1 MKICRNCNT
10 KVADDALVCPSC
22 GCVMKKGSNAKSS
35 NSATSS
41 TRTVANG
48 TKKKNTWLWVL
59 GWLCIF
65 PLPLTILMLRNQKLD
80 KKIRIGVIAIAWI
93 FYLIIVFVSG
103 SGNSNNDGTKTST
116 GKSVEVSSNIKKL
129 AISSTRDVTVKV
141 GEKYSS
147 SNVNAEVKKRDEF
160 KPEDVVF
167 VSDDPSVATI
177 AFTKDALTT
186 YLYFEITGVGAGETD
201 VYAKAADGSVES
213 EKIHVI
219 VPTPILIDSI
229 SIDGYKSELVAGEK
243 TSLKASFSP
252 TNAEDKNLTWTSS
265 DESVIK
271 VDEKGNISAVG
282 GGTATV
288 TVTANNGI
296 NATAD
301 FNVDG
306 SKTLMKLN
314 VRYPRED
321 DVNIGDEW
329 SYDIKVN
336 GERPSNTMGIAVGDK
351 LSFSATITESDDNPD
366 VGSKSTSHTVTEED
380 IANGFEVK
388 MDVYVTENGG
398 RNSGKSA
405 HFVVIYTFTINN

>member
-22 GCVMKKGSNAKSS
+22 GCVMKKGSNAKASA
-35 NSATSS
+35 SATSS
-41 TRTVANG
+41 TRSVANG

-80 KKIRIGVIAIAWI
+80 KKIRIGIIAVAWI
-93 FYLIIVFVSG
+93 FYLIIVLASG
-103 SGNSNNDGTKTST
+103 SGDSNSDGTKTST
-116 GKSVEVSSNIKKL
+116 ETSVEVSSNIKEL
-129 AISSTRDVTVKV
+129 TISSTRDVTVKV
-141 GEKYSS
+141 GEKSSS
-147 SNVNAEVKKRDEF
+147 SNVNAKVKKKDEF

-201 VYAKAADGSVES
+201 VYAKSADGSVES

-219 VPTPILIDSI
+219 VPAPILIESI
-229 SIDGYKSELVAGEK
+229 SIDEYKSELVAGET

-288 TVTANNGI
+288 TVAASNGI

-314 VRYPRED
+314 VRHPRED

-366 VGSKSTSHTVTEED
+366 VGSASTSHTVTEED

-405 HFVVIYTFTINN
+405 HFVVTYTFTTNN